1 MIELPILSN
10 DFLCRI
16 SYPRL
21 QYSLYLI
28 HAFKSMSLF
37 VIFGHFN
44 VPGVPEE
51 ISSVFLEILPKPDA
65 DHN

>member
-1 MIELPILSN
+1 
-10 DFLCRI
+10 
-16 SYPRL
+16 
-21 QYSLYLI
+21 
-28 HAFKSMSLF
+28 MSLF

-51 ISSVFLEILPKPDA
+51 ISSVFLEILPKRDT